1 MFPVRLPDN
10 LCPKFFRS
18 LINSPSA
25 ISHYRFGS
33 ISRHNLPDSSLSR
46 KLASYLA
53 ARLNEY
59 HKVNYSNEFWSG
71 LLQPSLQILLEQLS
85 DANDFLSRLSSDEI
99 IRFFDRPLDA
109 DNPYLDLEYRDL
121 VRLFVNFCILPNR
134 RMSKVISLCSCRNT
148 PNSRITLSQYIF
160 SVVHAFSS
168 LGRLFRF
175 ISRIVFTCKIRF
187 GFFRNID
194 VVFFQRILS
203 KDAQSSVSSY
213 LSQSGY
219 TSKSIYNINVVSPL
233 NFTSFFKHK
242 HNAFRLQ
249 KFSSR
254 IVLGLG
260 PIDSFLEHYILRIL
274 PTYAVEHFHY
284 YHSIAKRLSSPH
296 IVCKCPTADEPLLRH
311 IIAQKAHTSQ
321 LLITFQH
328 GGGYGVH
335 TSPHLDLE
343 YTYSD
348 IFFPW
353 FKSKSGPAGSIVH
366 PSMNEFVTSDNNTN
380 KYSTDVLI
388 IGTSLKSFFRYN
400 LGLLPGSNYLY
411 INKLKQL
418 ILLLLANNISLKYRP
433 YTSNPDYVCE
443 SIPSLNVDRSPL
455 HSQIASSRAIIVCK
469 PTTVVEQV
477 LLSNRVPFLFWGDE
491 VCMDRQAL
499 QTLQSHP
506 LSSIYSSSPDQM
518 CNMIIDFIHNSTPTL
533 PSLLP
538 SLSYL
543 FGTTIASPES
553 VATNIKMTIQSAH

>member
-1 MFPVRLPDN
+1 MNIIRLTIQMNFGLVFFN
-10 LCPKFFRS
+10 L
-18 LINSPSA
+18 A
-25 ISHYRFGS
+25 YRFCS
-33 ISRHNLPDSSLSR
+33 NNCLMHTIFFQDYLPM
-46 KLASYLA
+46 KLF
-53 ARLNEY
+53 
-59 HKVNYSNEFWSG
+59 V
-71 LLQPSLQILLEQLS
+71 
-85 DANDFLSRLSSDEI
+85 
-99 IRFFDRPLDA
+99 FFDRPLDT

-121 VRLFVNFCILPNR
+121 VRLFVNYSILPNR
-134 RMSKVISLCSCRNT
+134 RMSKVTSLCSCRNT

-175 ISRIVFTCKIRF
+175 ISRIVFTCKIRV

-194 VVFFQRILS
+194 VVFFQRILPN
-203 KDAQSSVSSY
+203 DAQFSVSSY

-219 TSKSIYNINVVSPL
+219 TSKSIFNIDIVSPL
-233 NFTSFFKHK
+233 KFTSSFKHK

-328 GGGYGVH
+328 GGGYGVY

-366 PSMNEFVTSDNNTN
+366 PSMHEFVTSDNNTN

-400 LGLLPGSNYLY
+400 SAFCLDLMIYISISSNNSYCCY
-411 INKLKQL
+411 
-418 ILLLLANNISLKYRP
+418 LLLLFP
-433 YTSNPDYVCE
+433 QV
-443 SIPSLNVDRSPL
+443 PSV
-455 HSQIASSRAIIVCK
+455 
-469 PTTVVEQV
+469 
-477 LLSNRVPFLFWGDE
+477 
-491 VCMDRQAL
+491 
-499 QTLQSHP
+499 
-506 LSSIYSSSPDQM
+506 Y
-518 CNMIIDFIHNSTPTL
+518 
-533 PSLLP
+533 
-538 SLSYL
+538 
-543 FGTTIASPES
+543 
-553 VATNIKMTIQSAH
+553 IQF